1 MRFDSKLHFFCITSE
16 IIYLNWIPRMSH
28 KKIKHNYK
36 TQTLNHKSKLHVP
49 FYHKDKDIQAH
60 S

>member
-1 MRFDSKLHFFCITSE
+1 
-16 IIYLNWIPRMSH
+16 MSQ
-28 KKIKHNYK
+28 KKIRHNYK

-49 FYHKDKDIQAH
+49 FYNKDKDIQAR